1 MVNMVCEWPLPL
13 ILMLCIYLFIYITL
27 GESKR
32 KLDLLCR
39 INQLQDFFQQGLPV
53 VGRFLAEYLTMW
65 NGEDYFVEIC
75 KMLVYLPLTDF
86 IELEECILNPIRILY
101 NSKFSEVH
109 QLVVLNYLSRLATHW
124 ATIEMQHYKERIEAY
139 TYDPKRRNLPINDD
153 LCENP
158 LSSLAE
164 LVDMISELAQNG
176 LCQIIRKDI
185 RPEEH
190 RIQMN
195 IYLHEST
202 SVLLTV
208 HISFESRIQQKKK

>member
-1 MVNMVCEWPLPL
+1 MCVFL
-13 ILMLCIYLFIYITL
+13 TL
-27 GESKR
+27 GVSKR
-32 KLDLLCR
+32 NLDLLCR

-124 ATIEMQHYKERIEAY
+124 ATIEMQHYKDFMETR
-139 TYDPKRRNLPINDD
+139 TYDQKRRNLPILDD
-153 LCENP
+153 SCENP
-158 LSSLAE
+158 LSSLAQ
-164 LVDMISELAQNG
+164 LVDMISELARNG

-208 HISFESRIQQKKK
+208 CTFP

>member
-1 MVNMVCEWPLPL
+1 MVFFL
-13 ILMLCIYLFIYITL
+13 TL
-27 GESKR
+27 GVSKR
-32 KLDLLCR
+32 NLDLLCR

-124 ATIEMQHYKERIEAY
+124 ATIEMQHNKDFME
-139 TYDPKRRNLPINDD
+139 KRRNLPILDD
-153 LCENP
+153 SCENP
-158 LSSLAE
+158 LSSLAQ
-164 LVDMISELAQNG
+164 LVDMISELARNG

-208 HISFESRIQQKKK
+208 CTFP